1 MDPILFLLSAG
12 LMAGAA
18 VVAFRQAKRHWG
30 WAAAA
35 LGMVLAAAS
44 WIAAGLGWSAVSSA
58 SSWAAVGASVLSL
71 FAMTGLR
78 AFLDRQ
84 DDAFRCLEEAR
95 LQAERVR
102 DRLLEERLDCS
113 EHATELAGFLR
124 TLVETSD
131 IWIDAL
137 DLNLRV
143 RLWNRAAE
151 AISGYGKEEVLG
163 RLDVWEWLYPDPSYR
178 AEIFERT
185 AGILQRQEVAQDL
198 DTTIRTK
205 DGRSRIISW
214 HSRAIRDEH
223 GEPLGSVA
231 IGRDVTELR
240 KAERDFQRVHALQN
254 LILEHNVLGM
264 VLVRERCI
272 EWANPRAAELAGRPL
287 HDFIGLPA
295 RAIYPDEA
303 TCEDIG
309 KKAYPRMASGAAF
322 DHRLQLRRHDGQHF
336 WCRLAGLAVDSANPH
351 AGSVW
356 LAEDI
361 TGQVAAEASLRES
374 EARFRGAF
382 EGTQDALLLMT
393 PDGVF
398 DCNRRALDLYGFE
411 HKSEIVRLHP
421 WELSPAC
428 QPGGASSRLLAM
440 KHIQAALETGSGCF
454 QWEHRHQNGELFPA
468 EVLLSTFNMGRRKVI
483 QASVRD
489 LRDRL
494 MAGERD
500 RERES
505 WFHRLFES
513 SRSALMFLDT
523 RTREFVDFNQAALDM
538 LRCGREELDHVRLED
553 LMPEFQ
559 PDGSSSLKK
568 GLEMNALAIQNG
580 THRFRWVHR
589 SPHRGDFPVEVSLTS
604 LQPGSSPLLFATLKE
619 ITPEE

>member
-1 MDPILFLLSAG
+1 LDPILFLLAAF
-12 LMAGAA
+12 LLTGAV

-35 LGMVLAAAS
+35 LGMALAAAS
-44 WIAAGLGWSAVSSA
+44 WLAAGLGWPAVSLA
-58 SSWAAVGASVLSL
+58 SSWAAVGAAVLSL
-71 FAMTGLR
+71 LGMTGLR
-78 AFLDRQ
+78 EFLDRQ
-84 DDAFRCLEEAR
+84 DAAFRSLEEAR
-95 LQAERVR
+95 LQTERVW
-102 DRLLEERLDCS
+102 DQLLEERRECS
-113 EHATELAGFLR
+113 RRATELTGFLR
-124 TLVETSD
+124 TLVEASD

-137 DLNLRV
+137 DMNLRV
-143 RLWNRAAE
+143 RLWNHAAE
-151 AISGYGKEEVLG
+151 AISGYGREEVLDK
-163 RLDVWEWLYPDPSYR
+163 LDIWEWLYPDPVYR
-178 AEIFERT
+178 AEVFEKT
-185 AGILQRQEVAQDL
+185 ARILRRGEVVRDL
-198 DTTIRTK
+198 ETTIRAK
-205 DGRSRIISW
+205 DGHSRIVSW
-214 HSRAIRDEH
+214 HSMAVRDEY
-223 GEPLGSVA
+223 GETVGSVA

-240 KAERDFQRVHALQN
+240 KAELEFQRVHALQN

-264 VLVRERCI
+264 VLVRERRI
-272 EWANPRAAELAGRPL
+272 EWANSRAAELAGIPPRE
-287 HDFIGLPA
+287 FIGVPA

-303 TCEDIG
+303 TCEDVG
-309 KKAYPRMASGAAF
+309 TKAYPRMASGAAF

-336 WCRLAGLAVDSANPH
+336 WCRLVGLAVDTARPH

-382 EGTQDALLLMT
+382 EGTQDAMLLTT

-421 WELSPAC
+421 WDLSPAC

-440 KHIQAALETGSGCF
+440 KHIQTALDTGSDCF

-468 EVLLSTFNMGRRKVI
+468 EVLLSTFSMGRRKVI

-505 WFHRLFES
+505 WFRRLFES

-523 RTREFVDFNQAALDM
+523 RTREFVDFNQAALDL
-538 LRCGREELDHVRLED
+538 LRCGRGELDHVRLED

-604 LQPGSSPLLFATLKE
+604 LQPGSSPLLFATLTE